1 MMPEMSGDS
10 NPQTLEGWRESMDA
24 SIRKENGWLA
34 LAGLIWLH
42 EGENRFGS
50 AASNDIVLPAT
61 AAPPIAGSILLEH
74 GEARLQVFTPGLLEV
89 DGRDVDQ
96 AVLEPD
102 TSGDPNR
109 ITLGPLAMIILERG
123 SRTGVRLW
131 DNSRA
136 ARLSFPRRI
145 WFPEDPS
152 WRILA
157 DFHPHDPPRLLQVP
171 TALGDELGEAGVG
184 RVTFISQR
192 AVHHLEALG
201 TDAGGLWLIFGDRTN
216 GNETYPSGR
225 FVTCPAPEAGKVLVD
240 FNRAYSPPC
249 AFSMFATCPLPPA
262 QNLLDLRVEAG
273 ERFVPHPGALA

>member
-1 MMPEMSGDS
+1 
-10 NPQTLEGWRESMDA
+10 MDA

-34 LAGLIWLH
+34 LAGLFWLH

-50 AASNDIVLPAT
+50 EPSNDIVLPAP

-74 GEARLQVFTPGLLEV
+74 GRARLQGFTPGLLKV

-96 AVLEPD
+96 AVLAPD

-109 ITLGPLAMIILERG
+109 ISLGPLAMIILERG

-136 ARLSFPRRI
+136 DRLSFPRRI

-152 WRILA
+152 WRIHA
-157 DFHPHDPPRLLQVP
+157 DFHPHDPPKRLLVP
-171 TALGDELGEAGVG
+171 SVSGDELEEAGPG
-184 RVTFISQR
+184 RVAFNSQS
-192 AVHHLEALG
+192 AVHHLEALS

-225 FVTCPAPEAGKVLVD
+225 FLTCPAPEAGKVLVD
-240 FNRAYSPPC
+240 FNRAYNPPC
-249 AFSMFATCPLPPA
+249 AFTMFATCPLPPA
-262 QNLLDLRVEAG
+262 QNSLELRIEAG